1 MILSSRSDY
10 GSPPASVLPP
20 RYDDGLLT
28 PDEANRRDTCI
39 TVVELNATEQ
49 LRDDEQQSLTT
60 QKCDWDYVID

>member
-28 PDEANRRDTCI
+28 PDEA
-39 TVVELNATEQ
+39 LNAMEQ

-60 QKCDWDYVID
+60 QKCDWDYVIDEIK